1 MTYFDT
7 SYLAKCYL
15 KEPGWSEV
23 RALAAASPAIA
34 CCKTGEVE
42 LTSVFH
48 RHLREGKINRREFR
62 IVIAQLLSDL
72 ADGLWIWL
80 PVTPELLA
88 ESSQAFHSLKPS
100 VFLRAADAIH
110 LTCAR
115 RNGVREVYSNDRHM
129 LAACETFGL
138 IGRNIL

>member
-1 MTYFDT
+1 
-7 SYLAKCYL
+7 
-15 KEPGWSEV
+15 
-23 RALAAASPAIA
+23 
-34 CCKTGEVE
+34 VE

-48 RHLREGKINRREFR
+48 RHLRAGQINGREFR
-62 IVIAQLLSDL
+62 IGVAQVLSDL
-72 ADGLWIWL
+72 EDGVWIWL
-80 PVTPELLA
+80 PVTTELLV
-88 ESSQAFHSLKPS
+88 ESSQVFHSLKPS

-115 RNGVREVYSNDRHM
+115 RNGVRKVYSNDRHM